1 MAVRIVNP
9 SISGAGIVSDPSALK
24 KAANLSDLS
33 NVATALTNLGIGTLP
48 TRVSSLETKYVRST
62 RFEIISSGTS
72 GAVTLP
78 TGSTVVLDDFGGTV
92 DAIAAQVTSGRPIFE
107 NVRDAGSVIITTTF
121 DASGNY
127 VLSGTP
133 SSYPVAIV
141 YRVRQTLLNFNGT
154 DSNIIGE
161 YNIENGVDLHAST
174 HLPSGIDPLTT
185 AAPTTNLNGSTTNAT
200 GSANSL
206 ARSDHT
212 HAIDSATTLV
222 AGLMSASDKTKL
234 NAITGTNT
242 GDQTISLTGDI
253 VGSGTGSFATT
264 IAANVVSNSKLAQ
277 VATATFKGRTTAGTG
292 DPEDLTVA
300 QAKTLLNLSG
310 TNTGDQTT
318 ITGNA
323 GTATALQTARTIN
336 GVSFDGTA
344 NITVT
349 AAAGTLTGT
358 TLNSTVVN
366 SSLTSVGTLASL
378 TVTATITGSITGNAG
393 TATILQT
400 ARTINGVSF
409 DGSTNITVTAAAG
422 TLTGTTLN
430 ATVVSSS
437 LTSVGTITTGV
448 WTGTAIAA
456 INGGTGQTSY
466 AVGDLL
472 YASTTTALSRL
483 ADVATGN
490 VLLSGGVS
498 TAPAWGQVADAHIVA
513 HTSSKITITT
523 KGQLNT
529 AIVYTDQANTFGAFN
544 QIFPSSRLLVQ
555 NPGATFNYTVA
566 GSAITAGRTL
576 TLPLTTQT
584 ETLAVQPVVL
594 QSSPTNPTGT
604 TSTTGVMMGIAGA
617 ITPVVTGRVFI
628 MISGTL
634 NNTTG
639 DAGAQVQ
646 LRTGTGAAPANGAA
660 LTGTTRGGPVK
671 GQATSSGATT
681 TPLIT
686 PFSCNA
692 IVTGLTVGT
701 AIWIDVELAAITAG
715 TATVT
720 GLSLSAYE
728 L

>member
-9 SISGAGIVSDPSALK
+9 SISGAGNISDPTALK
-24 KAANLSDLS
+24 KADNLSDLS
-33 NVATALTNLGIGTLP
+33 NVGAALTNLGIDTLP
-48 TRVSSLETKYVRST
+48 SRVNTLENKYVRST

-92 DAIAAQVTSGRPIFE
+92 DAIMAQVTSGRPIFE

-127 VLSGTP
+127 VLSGAP

-174 HLPSGIDPLTT
+174 HLPSGTDPLTT
-185 AAPTTNLNGSTTNAT
+185 AAPTTNLNGSTTNTT

-206 ARSDHT
+206 AKSDHT

-234 NAITGTNT
+234 DAITGTNT
-242 GDQTISLTGDI
+242 GDQTS
-253 VGSGTGSFATT
+253 
-264 IAANVVSNSKLAQ
+264 VS
-277 VATATFKGRTTAGTG
+277 
-292 DPEDLTVA
+292 
-300 QAKTLLNLSG
+300 
-310 TNTGDQTT
+310 
-318 ITGNA
+318 GNA
-323 GTATALQTARTIN
+323 GTATALQTARSIN
-336 GVSFDGTA
+336 GVSFDGTS

-358 TLNSTVVN
+358 TLNST
-366 SSLTSVGTLASL
+366 
-378 TVTATITGSITGNAG
+378 I
-393 TATILQT
+393 
-400 ARTINGVSF
+400 
-409 DGSTNITVTAAAG
+409 
-422 TLTGTTLN
+422 
-430 ATVVSSS
+430 VSSS
-437 LTSVGTITTGV
+437 LTSVGTIATGV
-448 WTGTAIAA
+448 WNGTAIATA
-456 INGGTGQTSY
+456 NGGTGQTSY
-466 AVGDLL
+466 AVGDILYASASTTLSKLASVVAGSYLRSGGITTAPVWSTTTLPNVATTGDLLYASASNTYSNLASVATGNALISGGVSTAPSWGKIGLTTHVSGTLAATNGGTGQSTYAVGDLL
-472 YASTTTALSRL
+472 YASTTSALSRL

-498 TAPAWGQVADAHIVA
+498 TAPTWGQVADAHITA

-529 AIVYTDQANTFGAFN
+529 AIVYTDQSNTYGAFN

-555 NPGATFNYTVA
+555 NPGATFNYTIA
-566 GSAITAGRTL
+566 GSAITAARQL
-576 TLPLTTQT
+576 NLPLTTQT
-584 ETLAVQPVVL
+584 ETLAVQPAVL
-594 QSSPTNPTGT
+594 QSSPANPTGT
-604 TSTTGVMMGIAGA
+604 TSTTGLMMGIAGA
-617 ITPVVTGRVFI
+617 FTPVVTGRVFI

-634 NNTTG
+634 RNTTG
-639 DAGAQVQ
+639 DSGAQVQ
-646 LRTGTGAAPANGAA
+646 IRTGTGTAPTNGAA
-660 LTGTTRGGPVK
+660 LTGTTRGGLVRGK
-671 GQATSSGATT
+671 ITASGATS
-681 TPLIT
+681 TPLIV

-692 IVTGLTVGT
+692 IVTGLTIGT
-701 AIWIDVELAAITAG
+701 AIWIDVELAAITSG
-715 TATVT
+715 TASITD
-720 GLSLSAYE
+720 LSLSAYE